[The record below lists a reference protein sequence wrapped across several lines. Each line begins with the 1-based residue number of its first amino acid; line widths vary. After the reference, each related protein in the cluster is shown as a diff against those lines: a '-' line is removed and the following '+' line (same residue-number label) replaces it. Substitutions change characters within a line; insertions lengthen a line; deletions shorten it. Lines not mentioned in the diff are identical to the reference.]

1 MLRGKSRNFC
11 NFSFRK
17 NIIFRNSHLFL
28 PATYTLRVIIDVA
41 PLINVWIFFATT
53 PLSFPPA
60 LLNPIPHPFNIFSNL
75 FEPNFFFIHID
86 SYTCKTLSNLVNFP
100 FSNSCLGLVFTQR
113 GQTDPILATFFKFHS
128 IHFPSPFIKY
138 QEKFHPNSLC
148 LLSIWVNFKPNVYFL
163 PPPSTGSISA
173 LTV

>member
-28 PATYTLRVIIDVA
+28 PATYTLRFIIDVA

-100 FSNSCLGLVFTQR
+100 FSNSCLGLIFTQR
-113 GQTDPILATFFKFHS
+113 GQTDPILATLFN
-128 IHFPSPFIKY
+128 
-138 QEKFHPNSLC
+138 FHPIHHHPR
-148 LLSIWVNFKPNVYFL
+148 LLSIWVNSKPPVYS
-163 PPPSTGSISA
+163 PTSPPSILA
-173 LTV
+173 ELHFRF

>member
-11 NFSFRK
+11 NFFFRK
-17 NIIFRNSHLFL
+17 NIIFCNSHLFL

-41 PLINVWIFFATT
+41 PLINVLIFFCNNP
-53 PLSFPPA
+53 PLI
-60 LLNPIPHPFNIFSNL
+60 PIPHPCLIFFRICSSRI
-75 FEPNFFFIHID
+75 FFFIHID

-113 GQTDPILATFFKFHS
+113 GQTDPILARFFKFHP

-148 LLSIWVNFKPNVYFL
+148 LLSIWVNSKPNVYSL